1 MKRSNELRRLG
12 AALITIACGAL
23 ASRVLANGGPSD
35 WTEVSARGGLAPK
48 QSTTV
53 KLRSEDLTI
62 VIDPDG
68 THFEVAA
75 KYLLSNADAES
86 TVRYSVPLLW
96 GEDPR
101 SARRAADAVHI
112 KVGETENRCTL
123 IKDTVNLDP
132 EKYAHMDGTPNGGY
146 CVSRLTIP
154 HGDAVPLLLTY
165 RADLLFTDVD
175 VSKTVFTSFGDRVL
189 RYMFFPAGH
198 WVGPA
203 ERVSVTVDLGRFAG
217 VDEVKGPP
225 GAVRQGSKLAWTFTN
240 VDLKKVPDLEIK
252 LDADPLLNV
261 GEFAKYRKASKVVMT
276 ARAATSAG
284 DAAAAGRAVD
294 GDPETAWCVD
304 RPSPDKWIEVTQRKI
319 DREYRDCNWEGLFM
333 AATTSEK
340 TARIKRVRFEPCGGA
355 KRDGKPL
362 FVDVPVQVRRTG
374 ARGPWGL
381 ILSSD
386 LYNEF
391 PEAERKGFVDA
402 FQAVE
407 AKIGKCVRVS
417 IIEVE
422 GSGPACIG
430 ELTPLRN
437 CG

>member
-1 MKRSNELRRLG
+1 
-12 AALITIACGAL
+12 
-23 ASRVLANGGPSD
+23 
-35 WTEVSARGGLAPK
+35 
-48 QSTTV
+48 
-53 KLRSEDLTI
+53 
-62 VIDPDG
+62 
-68 THFEVAA
+68 
-75 KYLLSNADAES
+75 
-86 TVRYSVPLLW
+86 
-96 GEDPR
+96 
-101 SARRAADAVHI
+101 
-112 KVGETENRCTL
+112 
-123 IKDTVNLDP
+123 
-132 EKYAHMDGTPNGGY
+132 
-146 CVSRLTIP
+146 
-154 HGDAVPLLLTY
+154 
-165 RADLLFTDVD
+165 
-175 VSKTVFTSFGDRVL
+175 
-189 RYMFFPAGH
+189 
-198 WVGPA
+198 
-203 ERVSVTVDLGRFAG
+203 
-217 VDEVKGPP
+217 VKGPP

-407 AKIGKCVRVS
+407 GKIGKCVRVS